1 MEFLHGFVPLG
12 KAFRMKSLISLVL
25 CLGVLKGLWGQPDY
39 PQLRQRMVREQLQ
52 ARDIASGAVL
62 RAIGKVPRHRF
73 VPEKYRARAY
83 ADTPLPIGEGQTISQ
98 PYMVA
103 YMTQALRLQASDKV
117 LEIGTGSGYQAAV
130 LAELVD
136 SVYTIEIVEP
146 LGTAA
151 ASLLESLGYE
161 NIHVRVGDGYHGWPD
176 QAPFDAIIVTA
187 GAEQLPQPLVDQLAE
202 GGRMIIPLGPH
213 RGIRDLVLVR
223 KRRNG
228 TVVRKS
234 LMPVRFVPFTREN

>member
-1 MEFLHGFVPLG
+1 
-12 KAFRMKSLISLVL
+12 MKSLISLAL
-25 CLGVLKGLWGQPDY
+25 CLGVLKGLWGQPDF

-52 ARDIASGAVL
+52 SRDIVEGSVL
-62 RAIGKVPRHRF
+62 RALRKVPRHLF
-73 VPEKYRARAY
+73 VPEKYRAEAY
-83 ADTPLPIGEGQTISQ
+83 SDTPLPIGEGQTISQ

-103 YMTQALRLQASDKV
+103 FMTQALRLKGSDKV

-146 LGTAA
+146 LGEAA
-151 ASLLESLGYE
+151 AKRMQALGYE
-161 NIHVRVGDGYHGWPD
+161 NIQVRIWDGYHCWPR

-187 GAEQLPQPLVDQLAE
+187 GAEALPQPLVDQLAE
-202 GGRMIIPLGPH
+202 GGRMVIPVGPH
-213 RGIRDLVLVR
+213 QGVRDLVLLR
-223 KRRNG
+223 KKRNG
-228 TVVRKS
+228 KLVRES

>member
-1 MEFLHGFVPLG
+1 
-12 KAFRMKSLISLVL
+12 MKSLISLAL
-25 CLGVLKGLWGQPDY
+25 CLGVLKGLWGQPDF

-52 ARDIASGAVL
+52 SRDIVEGSVL
-62 RAIGKVPRHRF
+62 RALRKVPRHFF
-73 VPEKYRARAY
+73 VPEKYRAEAY
-83 ADTPLPIGEGQTISQ
+83 SDTPLPIGEGQTISQ

-103 YMTQALRLQASDKV
+103 FMTQALRLKGSDKV

-146 LGTAA
+146 LGEAA
-151 ASLLESLGYE
+151 AKRLQALGYE
-161 NIHVRVGDGYHGWPD
+161 NIQVRIGDGYHGWPR

-187 GAEQLPQPLVDQLAE
+187 GAEALPQPLVDQLAE
-202 GGRMIIPLGPH
+202 GGRMVIPVGPH
-213 RGIRDLVLVR
+213 QGVRDLVLLR
-223 KRRNG
+223 KKRNG
-228 TVVRKS
+228 KLVRES

>member
-1 MEFLHGFVPLG
+1 
-12 KAFRMKSLISLVL
+12 MKSLISLAL
-25 CLGVLKGLWGQPDY
+25 CLGVLKGLWGQPDF

-52 ARDIASGAVL
+52 SRDIVEGSVL
-62 RAIGKVPRHRF
+62 RALRKVPRHLF
-73 VPEKYRARAY
+73 VPEKYRAEAY
-83 ADTPLPIGEGQTISQ
+83 SDTPLPIGEGQTISQ

-103 YMTQALRLQASDKV
+103 FMTQALRLKGSDKV

-146 LGTAA
+146 LGEAA
-151 ASLLESLGYE
+151 AKRLQALGYE
-161 NIHVRVGDGYHGWPD
+161 NIQVRIGDGYHGWPR

-187 GAEQLPQPLVDQLAE
+187 GAEALPQPLVDQLAE
-202 GGRMIIPLGPH
+202 GGRMVIPVGPH
-213 RGIRDLVLVR
+213 QGVRDLVLLR
-223 KRRNG
+223 KKRNG
-228 TVVRKS
+228 KLVRES